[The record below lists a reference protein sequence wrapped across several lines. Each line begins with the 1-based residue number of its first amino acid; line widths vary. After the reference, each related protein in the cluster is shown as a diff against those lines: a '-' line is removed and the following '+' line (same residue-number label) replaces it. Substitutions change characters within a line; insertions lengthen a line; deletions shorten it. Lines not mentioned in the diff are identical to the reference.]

1 MLNQKR
7 ITKKQ
12 VEAWQ
17 GSDNLS
23 PDALLDLLTELAN
36 GEYTI
41 PNFRA
46 DILSYEEESN
56 DA

>member
-7 ITKKQ
+7 ITKEQ
-12 VEAWQ
+12 VEWWI
-17 GSDNLS
+17 GSDHLS

-56 DA
+56 HA

>member
-23 PDALLDLLTELAN
+23 PDAFLDLLTELAN

-41 PNFRA
+41 QNFRA
-46 DILSYEEESN
+46 DVLSYADEE
-56 DA
+56 DHV